1 MKNYYKILGVNKL
14 STNQEI
20 KDRFLLLKTK
30 NSLNNIIIDAYTI
43 LDDYHS
49 RRKYDELLEQYSKY
63 SIFNI
68 SFFGYDF
75 DERNKIT
82 TSPSASSGSTENNG
96 EIKRYKIDNNRY
108 LLYEKRN
115 ENGIIIKKF
124 YIEINGKT
132 DLIPD
137 NKINELKNEYYE
149 IHKKELLK
157 DKYINKVLTK

>member
-20 KDRFLLLKTK
+20 KDRYLLLKNT
-30 NSLNNIIIDAYTI
+30 NNLTDIITDAYNI
-43 LDDYHS
+43 LNDYHS
-49 RRKYDELLEQYSKY
+49 RRKFDELLEKYSKY

-75 DERNKIT
+75 DERNKIN
-82 TSPSASSGSTENNG
+82 SSNVSTETNG

-115 ENGIIIKKF
+115 ENGVIIKKF

-149 IHKKELLK
+149 SHKKELLK

>member
-20 KDRFLLLKTK
+20 KDRYFILKNT
-30 NSLNNIIIDAYTI
+30 NSLNDIIIDAYNI
-43 LDDYHS
+43 LSDYHS
-49 RRKYDELLEQYSKY
+49 RRKFDELLEKYSKY

-75 DERNKIT
+75 DERNKINSPT
-82 TSPSASSGSTENNG
+82 TSTENNG
-96 EIKRYKIDNNRY
+96 EIKRYKIDNNRF

-115 ENGIIIKKF
+115 ENGVIIKKF

-149 IHKKELLK
+149 SHKKELLK

>member
-20 KDRFLLLKTK
+20 NDRYVLLKNT
-30 NSLNNIIIDAYTI
+30 NNLNDIITDAYNI
-43 LDDYHS
+43 LNDYHS
-49 RRKYDELLEQYSKY
+49 RRKYDELLEKYSKY

-75 DERNKIT
+75 DERNKIN
-82 TSPSASSGSTENNG
+82 SSTLSSENNG
-96 EIKRYKIDNNRY
+96 EIKRYKIDNNRF

-115 ENGIIIKKF
+115 ENGVIIKKF

-149 IHKKELLK
+149 SHKKELLK

>member
-20 KDRFLLLKTK
+20 NDKYILLKNT
-30 NSLNNIIIDAYTI
+30 NNVNDIIIDAYNI
-43 LDDYHS
+43 LNDYHS
-49 RRKYDELLEQYSKY
+49 RRKYDELLEKYNKY

-75 DERNKIT
+75 DERNKIN
-82 TSPSASSGSTENNG
+82 SSNISSENNG
-96 EIKRYKIDNNRY
+96 EIKRYKIDNNRF

-149 IHKKELLK
+149 SHKKELLK

>member
-20 KDRFLLLKTK
+20 NDRYTLLKNT
-30 NSLNNIIIDAYTI
+30 NSLNDIIMDAYNI
-43 LDDYHS
+43 LNDYHS
-49 RRKYDELLEQYSKY
+49 RRKYDELLEKYSKY

-75 DERNKIT
+75 DERNKINSPT
-82 TSPSASSGSTENNG
+82 TSTENNG
-96 EIKRYKIDNNRY
+96 EIKRYKIDNNRF
-108 LLYEKRN
+108 LLYEKKN

-149 IHKKELLK
+149 SHKKELLK

>member
-1 MKNYYKILGVNKL
+1 MRNYYKILGINKL

-20 KDRFLLLKTK
+20 KDRYLLLKST
-30 NSLNNIIIDAYTI
+30 NSLNDIIMDAYNI
-43 LDDYHS
+43 LNDYHS
-49 RRKYDELLEQYSKY
+49 RRKYDELLEKYIKY

-75 DERNKIT
+75 DERNKINSST
-82 TSPSASSGSTENNG
+82 TSTENNG
-96 EIKRYKIDNNRY
+96 EIKRYKIDNNRF
-108 LLYEKRN
+108 LIYEKRN
-115 ENGIIIKKF
+115 ENGVIIKKF

-149 IHKKELLK
+149 SHKKELLK

>member
-20 KDRFLLLKTK
+20 NDRFLVLKNS
-30 NSLNNIIIDAYTI
+30 NSLNNIIMDAYNI
-43 LDDYHS
+43 LNNYHS
-49 RRKYDELLEQYSKY
+49 RRKYDELLEKYSKY

-75 DERNKIT
+75 DEQQKIN
-82 TSPSASSGSTENNG
+82 SPNSTENNG

-115 ENGIIIKKF
+115 ENGHIIKKF
-124 YIEINGKT
+124 YIEINGKSE
-132 DLIPD
+132 LIPD
-137 NKINELKNEYYE
+137 NKINELKNEYYQT
-149 IHKKELLK
+149 HKKELLK

>member
-20 KDRFLLLKTK
+20 NNRYILLKNT
-30 NSLNNIIIDAYTI
+30 NNLNDIITDAYNI
-43 LDDYHS
+43 LNDYHS
-49 RRKYDELLEQYSKY
+49 RRKYDELLEKYNKY

-75 DERNKIT
+75 DERNKID
-82 TSPSASSGSTENNG
+82 SSNVSTENNG
-96 EIKRYKIDNNRY
+96 EIKRYKIDNNRF

-149 IHKKELLK
+149 SHKKELLK

>member
-1 MKNYYKILGVNKL
+1 MKNYYKILGLNKL

-20 KDRFLLLKTK
+20 KDRFLLLKNT
-30 NSLNNIIIDAYTI
+30 NSLNNIIIDAYNI
-43 LDDYHS
+43 LSDYHS
-49 RRKYDELLEQYSKY
+49 RRKFDELLEKYSKY

-75 DERNKIT
+75 DERNKIN
-82 TSPSASSGSTENNG
+82 SSNVSTENNG
-96 EIKRYKIDNNRY
+96 EIKRYKIDNNRF

-115 ENGIIIKKF
+115 ENGVIIKKF

-149 IHKKELLK
+149 SHKKELLK

>member
-20 KDRFLLLKTK
+20 NDRFLILKNT
-30 NSLNNIIIDAYTI
+30 NGLNNIIMDAYNI
-43 LDDYHS
+43 LNDYHS
-49 RRKYDELLEQYSKY
+49 RRKYDELLEKYSKY

-75 DERNKIT
+75 DERNKINSPT
-82 TSPSASSGSTENNG
+82 TSTENNG
-96 EIKRYKIDNNRY
+96 EIKRYKIDNNRF

-149 IHKKELLK
+149 SHKKELLK

>member
-20 KDRFLLLKTK
+20 NDRYTLLKNT
-30 NSLNNIIIDAYTI
+30 NSLNDIIMDAYNI
-43 LDDYHS
+43 LNDYHS
-49 RRKYDELLEQYSKY
+49 RRKYDELLEKYSKY

-75 DERNKIT
+75 DERNKINSPT
-82 TSPSASSGSTENNG
+82 TSTENNG
-96 EIKRYKIDNNRY
+96 EIKRYKIDNNRF

-115 ENGIIIKKF
+115 ENGILIKKF

-149 IHKKELLK
+149 SHKKELLK

>member
-20 KDRFLLLKTK
+20 KDRYLVLKNT
-30 NSLNNIIIDAYTI
+30 NSLNEIIIDAYNI
-43 LDDYHS
+43 LNDYHS
-49 RRKYDELLEQYSKY
+49 RRKFDELLEKYSKY

-75 DERNKIT
+75 DERNKINSLT
-82 TSPSASSGSTENNG
+82 TSTENNG
-96 EIKRYKIDNNRY
+96 EIKRYKIDNNRF

-137 NKINELKNEYYE
+137 NKISELKNEYYE
-149 IHKKELLK
+149 SHKKELLK